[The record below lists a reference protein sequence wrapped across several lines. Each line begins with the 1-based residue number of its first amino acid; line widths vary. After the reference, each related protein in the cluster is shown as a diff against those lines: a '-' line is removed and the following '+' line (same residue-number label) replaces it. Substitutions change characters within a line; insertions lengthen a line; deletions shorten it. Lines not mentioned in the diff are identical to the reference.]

1 MIKEGVFLGKRYEI
15 LGRIGSGGMADV
27 YKGKDHKLNRFVAI
41 KVLKSTYRSDE
52 TFIKKFLSEAQAAAG
67 LMHPNVVNVYDV
79 GQDRGLYYMVMELVE
94 GITLKDYIEKKGK
107 LSAKE
112 TISISIQMVT
122 GIQAAHNCHII
133 HRDIK
138 PQNIIISKDGKVK
151 VTDFGIARAT
161 TSTATQAVTTTVMG
175 SVHYTSPEQARGG
188 IVDEKSDIYS
198 AGITMYEMITGH
210 VPFDGDSTV
219 TVALKHL
226 NEVIKSPAE
235 EVPDIPYSLEC
246 IIMKCTQKLP
256 NKRYMSCEELLQDLK
271 HSLVDPEGDFVVLD
285 GVTKRMPATSQD
297 TGRTTVVMSP
307 DELNRMKNRQN
318 YNDDYDD
325 DYEDDY
331 DDRRRSRYDYDDEDY
346 DDDYDNKGY
355 GSKGYGDDYD
365 DVYDRKKSRKKKG
378 GEDVNPGM
386 RKLMKILMVV
396 AGVVI
401 ALLIMF
407 LVGNAVG
414 VFKGGKG
421 TTTQQTDSEMV
432 KVPDVTGKTYEE
444 AQKELNKYDLGIHKS
459 TAPSDTVAKGK
470 IISQDPADGKKVK
483 KHTTVNVVISS
494 GEEAKMT
501 TIPSVVGLAEAD
513 AEKAL
518 QAKNLVVKKGDPVYS
533 DDVEQGE
540 VVSVSPSEGAEVK
553 EGTTVTLVISKGN
566 QPTKVPKLSGKSQS
580 DAEAALS
587 QAGLSGNATE
597 DYSDT
602 VEKGL
607 VISQDTDAGKEVSK
621 GTTIGY
627 VVSKGP
633 KLTVVPV
640 PSIISFDKNTA
651 EKKLKEAGL
660 TPEYI
665 GDDYSDNYPK
675 GQVFY
680 QSVSGGTQVEKGTTV
695 QYMVSKGQQPTDPGQ
710 GSGTGS
716 ETEDSGNQ

>member
-271 HSLVDPEGDFVVLD
+271 HSLVDPDGDFVVLD
-285 GVTKRMPATSQD
+285 GVTKRMPAASQD
-297 TGRTTVVMSP
+297 TGRTTVVMSQ

-331 DDRRRSRYDYDDEDY
+331 DDDYDDYDDRRRSRYDD
-346 DDDYDNKGY
+346 DDDYDDRRR
-355 GSKGYGDDYD
+355 SRYD
-365 DVYDRKKSRKKKG
+365 DRRKKNEVNKDTKKI
-378 GEDVNPGM
+378 
-386 RKLMKILMVV
+386 MKILMVV

-494 GEEAKMT
+494 GEEAKTT
-501 TIPSVVGLAEAD
+501 TIPNVVGMSEAD

-518 QAKNLVVKKGDPVYS
+518 QDKNLVVKKGDPVYS

-566 QPTKVPKLSGKSQS
+566 QPATVPKLTGKSQS

-602 VEKGL
+602 VEEG
-607 VISQDTDAGKEVSK
+607 VIISQDTDAGKEVSK

-633 KLTVVPV
+633 KMTVVTV
-640 PSIISFDKNTA
+640 PSILSFDKNAA

-660 TPEYI
+660 VPEYL
-665 GDDYSDNYPK
+665 GEDDSVNEYGQ
-675 GQVFY
+675 GQVSY
-680 QSVSGGTQVEKGTTV
+680 QSISAGTQVEKGTTV
-695 QYMVSKGQQPTDPGQ
+695 QYKVSKGSQPSAP
-710 GSGTGS
+710 
-716 ETEDSGNQ
+716 DSGNSGNDSGTEENTNQ

>member
-41 KVLKSTYRSDE
+41 TVLKSTYRSDE

-285 GVTKRMPATSQD
+285 GVTKRMPAASQD
-297 TGRTTVVMSP
+297 TGRTTVVMSQ

-318 YNDDYDD
+318 YDDDYDD
-325 DYEDDY
+325 DYTSIVRSYACAFVIDGKGYLAAGQTAGGSYRSNYWIYDPLTDLWDGEDLTDFEGSTRSKAVCFSTGKRGIIATGGASTYYY
-331 DDRRRSRYDYDDEDY
+331 DDTWELKPYE
-346 DDDYDNKGY
+346 
-355 GSKGYGDDYD
+355 
-365 DVYDRKKSRKKKG
+365 
-378 GEDVNPGM
+378 
-386 RKLMKILMVV
+386 
-396 AGVVI
+396 
-401 ALLIMF
+401 
-407 LVGNAVG
+407 
-414 VFKGGKG
+414 
-421 TTTQQTDSEMV
+421 
-432 KVPDVTGKTYEE
+432 YEE
-444 AQKELNKYDLGIHKS
+444 K
-459 TAPSDTVAKGK
+459 
-470 IISQDPADGKKVK
+470 
-483 KHTTVNVVISS
+483 
-494 GEEAKMT
+494 
-501 TIPSVVGLAEAD
+501 
-513 AEKAL
+513 
-518 QAKNLVVKKGDPVYS
+518 
-533 DDVEQGE
+533 
-540 VVSVSPSEGAEVK
+540 
-553 EGTTVTLVISKGN
+553 
-566 QPTKVPKLSGKSQS
+566 
-580 DAEAALS
+580 
-587 QAGLSGNATE
+587 
-597 DYSDT
+597 
-602 VEKGL
+602 
-607 VISQDTDAGKEVSK
+607 
-621 GTTIGY
+621 
-627 VVSKGP
+627 
-633 KLTVVPV
+633 
-640 PSIISFDKNTA
+640 
-651 EKKLKEAGL
+651 
-660 TPEYI
+660 
-665 GDDYSDNYPK
+665 
-675 GQVFY
+675 
-680 QSVSGGTQVEKGTTV
+680 
-695 QYMVSKGQQPTDPGQ
+695 
-710 GSGTGS
+710 
-716 ETEDSGNQ
+716 